1 MLLSFQF
8 GILEPEALWTL
19 GPGYMAYTVRGRT
32 DLLAINLSKPCSDT
46 ILPEKN
52 KTAFQGVVSN
62 YQYIKLINV
71 D

>member
-32 DLLAINLSKPCSDT
+32 DLLAINLSKPS
-46 ILPEKN
+46 LPEKN